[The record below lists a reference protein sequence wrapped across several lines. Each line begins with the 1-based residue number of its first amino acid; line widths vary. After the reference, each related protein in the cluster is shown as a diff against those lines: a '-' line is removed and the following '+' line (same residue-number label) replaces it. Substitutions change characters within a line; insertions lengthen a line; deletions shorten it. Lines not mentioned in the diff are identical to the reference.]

1 LGCADLLLRADGR
14 RPGVLATDLLH
25 PRADRADRLRL
36 LRLGGVE
43 GATPPLEE
51 RTGRRPRELRRDP
64 PGRHL
69 WRADAAYRL
78 ALGQDLMGA
87 LVAMEQ
93 EPARPLSRSFPLLRC
108 LLHAAL

>member
-1 LGCADLLLRADGR
+1 WLESICAVCACCPRRGADRGLGCADLLLCADGR

-36 LRLGGVE
+36 LRLGCVE

-78 ALGQDLMGA
+78 
-87 LVAMEQ
+87 
-93 EPARPLSRSFPLLRC
+93 
-108 LLHAAL
+108 